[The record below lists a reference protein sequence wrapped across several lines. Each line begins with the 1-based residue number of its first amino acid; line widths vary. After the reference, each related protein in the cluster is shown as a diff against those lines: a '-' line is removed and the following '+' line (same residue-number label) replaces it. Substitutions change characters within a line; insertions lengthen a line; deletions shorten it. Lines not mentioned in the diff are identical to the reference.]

1 MRIEKID
8 GWVKGR
14 NRQCEGV
21 VHIGMEVLE
30 FEVDTEDGM
39 TAIHVKLNEGWLNLE
54 YDVEEISGQC
64 GEDLYD
70 ELLYEIEDAGF
81 GINRDE

>member
-1 MRIEKID
+1 MRIEKIE
-8 GWVKGR
+8 GWVNGR
-14 NRQCEGV
+14 DRQCEGV

-39 TAIHVKLNEGWLNLE
+39 TAIRVKLNDEWLNLE
-54 YDVEEISGQC
+54 HDVEEISGQC
-64 GEDLYD
+64 GEDLFD

-81 GINRDE
+81 EINCDE

>member
-30 FEVDTEDGM
+30 FEVDT
-39 TAIHVKLNEGWLNLE
+39 
-54 YDVEEISGQC
+54 
-64 GEDLYD
+64 
-70 ELLYEIEDAGF
+70 
-81 GINRDE
+81 